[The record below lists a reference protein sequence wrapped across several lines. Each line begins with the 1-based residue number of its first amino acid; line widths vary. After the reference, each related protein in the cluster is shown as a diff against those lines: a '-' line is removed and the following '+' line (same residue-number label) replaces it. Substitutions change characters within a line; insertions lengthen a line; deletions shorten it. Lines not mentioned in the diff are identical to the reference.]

1 MATPAESP
9 AASTDME
16 KPMSAPGGE
25 PSLYQHSF
33 WHKDMAVHRKS
44 LIGTLI
50 LPLIYTSISMWI
62 CLSLFWGS
70 LLENNNL
77 SKLKVEFVNLDK
89 GGFVGDTLF
98 QEVQAAVA
106 KQTNH
111 FQWNFDSSSQ
121 SDADS
126 RQLVLDEAVWAVL
139 QGTPL
144 F

>member
-1 MATPAESP
+1 
-9 AASTDME
+9 
-16 KPMSAPGGE
+16 
-25 PSLYQHSF
+25 
-33 WHKDMAVHRKS
+33 
-44 LIGTLI
+44 
-50 LPLIYTSISMWI
+50 MWI

-98 QEVQAAVA
+98 QEVQAAAA
-106 KQTNH
+106 KQTNR

-139 QGTPL
+139 QGTQL